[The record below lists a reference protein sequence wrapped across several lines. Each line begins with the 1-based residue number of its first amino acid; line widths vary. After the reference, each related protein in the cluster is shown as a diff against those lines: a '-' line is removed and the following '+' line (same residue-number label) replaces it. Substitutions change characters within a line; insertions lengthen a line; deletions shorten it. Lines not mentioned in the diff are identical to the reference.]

1 MATNGAEVNNGNRGV
16 GAPDVTITGGP
27 ESAEGVSVAKITGE
41 VGTMV
46 DGSGTPDGASDVRS
60 VTGTKFGEMVGAS
73 VTIVGSGADG
83 ETGSNGNGTVDGGS
97 DEKNVVGSKDEISD
111 GNIEGTSDTPIGTE
125 AGVAVAGAAVVG
137 RSTGVGGGDFVITG
151 ATVVGTVGVAF
162 GDPGTGVEVG
172 LSQSS
177 TFTSTSKQPC
187 SPSLQ
192 SRSV

>member
-1 MATNGAEVNNGNRGV
+1 MATNGAEVDNGNRGV

-27 ESAEGVSVAKITGE
+27 ESEGASVAKITGE

-46 DGSGTPDGASDVRS
+46 DGSGTPDGASDVRN
-60 VTGTKFGEMVGAS
+60 VTGTEVGKMVGAS

-97 DEKNVVGSKDEISD
+97 DEKNVVGTKDDGSD
-111 GNIEGTSDTPIGTE
+111 GNIEGASDTPIGAE
-125 AGVAVAGAAVVG
+125 AGVAVPGAAVIG
-137 RSTGVGGGDFVITG
+137 RSTGAGGGDAVITG
-151 ATVVGTVGVAF
+151 ATVVGTVGVTF